1 MNLTVAYW
9 AENFLVTPPTLVQH
23 LQRDLSNNNALN
35 YLAKILFY
43 FVISEFFARILFLQI
58 ALEDIFATL
67 KNRDLDMI

>member
-35 YLAKILFY
+35 YLTKILFY